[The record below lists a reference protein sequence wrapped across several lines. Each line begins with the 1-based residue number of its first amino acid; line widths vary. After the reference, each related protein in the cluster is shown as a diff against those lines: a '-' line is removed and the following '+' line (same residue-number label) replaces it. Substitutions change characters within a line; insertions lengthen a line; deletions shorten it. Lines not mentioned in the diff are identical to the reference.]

1 MKYYI
6 KKREKNERIIIDRYI
21 KKEKEKRE
29 KSVEMKN
36 DFQIETRLYN
46 KFNIIHA
53 RDWCGIKTSAF
64 CYPLDLKERKYRLC
78 ILTKKTGIASR
89 SVNEKINK

>member
-53 RDWCGIKTSAF
+53 RD
-64 CYPLDLKERKYRLC
+64 
-78 ILTKKTGIASR
+78 
-89 SVNEKINK
+89 